1 MGDRGIPATW
11 AKMRDNNKYC
21 VDRSTKVNGSYS
33 RHQQTCQVAYP
44 VSLYNDRNAVFV
56 CLSFCVCRRWAVN
69 LMLYVSW
76 PDFFCVRAE
85 LCDV

>member
-1 MGDRGIPATW
+1 
-11 AKMRDNNKYC
+11 MRDNNKYC
-21 VDRSTKVNGSYS
+21 VDRSTEVNGSYS

-56 CLSFCVCRRWAVN
+56 CLLFCVCRRWAVN

-76 PDFFCVRAE
+76 PHFSLSGQSCMMS
-85 LCDV
+85 DVCLSFNHA